1 MTFVSKL
8 AMAAV
13 LTLGTTALGASPAMA
28 QKEKKDDKAAAQA
41 APQLKVSNEFRKPA
55 AAAETAVKAKD
66 WATADTNLL
75 AAEAVAKNDD
85 EKYYAAFLRL
95 QMELGRNNEDGQL
108 KAMNVLMSNPRTPAD
123 AAKIY
128 GAAFN
133 YTLGSRAAA
142 AKKYDEVIQYM
153 LKAREYGSQETDVP
167 ILLANAYAATN
178 KPAETVAEVDRAI
191 QLSKAQGRKPPEAWY
206 QFAIPRV
213 NAMGDRAA
221 VVAWLSRYITEYP
234 TTKNWHWA
242 IDVFRAS
249 APAGANARNEKIDAY
264 RLKRATNA
272 LPNRGDYADY
282 SFAAQQ
288 GGLPW
293 EAVSVIDEGRKAK
306 KIPDGDADIGKTYTA
321 ATAQVKSSGSLEAL
335 AKSSAADKD
344 GKGLAQTAD
353 AFLASGNQARAL
365 ELYDQALAKGGVNTD
380 EVNLHR
386 GIAYQQLGQKDQART
401 AFGAVKAGPLANLA
415 TLFTTS
421 LDLPPLS

>member
-13 LTLGTTALGASPAMA
+13 LTLGATTLAAAPAVA
-28 QKEKKDDKAAAQA
+28 QKKDDKKQDAGPA
-41 APQLKVSNEFRKPA
+41 LKLSNEFRKAGA
-55 AAAETAVKAKD
+55 AGETAIKAKD
-66 WATADTNLL
+66 WATADTQIT

-85 EKYYAAFLRL
+85 EKYYAARLRL
-95 QMELGRNNEDGQL
+95 QIELGRNNEDGQL
-108 KAMNVLMSNPRTPAD
+108 KAMDALINNPKTAPD
-123 AAKIY
+123 DKKIY

-133 YTLGSRAAA
+133 YTLGSRAAN
-142 AKKYDEVIQYM
+142 AKKHAEAITYM
-153 LKAREYGSQETDVP
+153 LKAREFGSTETDVP
-167 ILLANAYAATN
+167 IVLANAYAATN
-178 KPAETVAEVDRAI
+178 KPAESVAEVDRAI
-191 QLSKAQGRKPPEAWY
+191 QLSKSQGRKPPEAWY

-213 NAMGDRAA
+213 NALGDRAA
-221 VVAWLSRYITEYP
+221 VVSWLSRFITEYP

-242 IDVFRAS
+242 IDVFRGS

-272 LPNRGDYADY
+272 LPNRGDYNDY

-293 EAVSVIDEGRKAK
+293 EAVAVIDEGRKAK
-306 KIPDGDADIGKTYTA
+306 KIPEGDAEVAKTYAA
-321 ATAQVKSSGSLEAL
+321 ATAQVKSSGSLETL
-335 AKSSAADKD
+335 AKQSAADKD

-353 AFLASGNQARAL
+353 AFLASGNQARAIQ
-365 ELYDQALAKGGVNTD
+365 LYDQAMAKGGVNAD

-386 GIAYQQLGQKDQART
+386 GIAYQQLGQKEQART
-401 AFGAVKAGPLANLA
+401 AFAAVKAGPLANLA
-415 TLFTTS
+415 TLYTTS